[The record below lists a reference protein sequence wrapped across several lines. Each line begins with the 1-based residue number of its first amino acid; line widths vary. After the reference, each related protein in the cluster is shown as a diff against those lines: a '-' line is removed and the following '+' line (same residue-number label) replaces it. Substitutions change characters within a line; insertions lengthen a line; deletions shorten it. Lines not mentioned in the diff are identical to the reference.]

1 MSGTKDPSPSKQ
13 SLKDKGEDFAIELQ
27 PTNKNAG
34 GAKTDDLFGAS
45 PGDSNI
51 PKKAPPPK
59 KTEGAGD
66 AGGNASDDGFEN
78 KFEDQTKKK
87 VTKKKKKAGAGG
99 NAGDEEA

>member
-45 PGDSNI
+45 PEDSNI
-51 PKKAPPPK
+51 PKKAPPK
-59 KTEGAGD
+59 KAEGAGD
-66 AGGNASDDGFEN
+66 PGGNASDDGFEN